1 MRNSKLGLT
10 VVLLLFSAALIA
22 GCQAAPAA
30 LGADAETKQ
39 SSEVELLGLVREIG
53 DEAWIVG
60 EQSLAI
66 APETEIKGLIVPGDF
81 VKVHALLSLD
91 GSLQAREIE
100 VQDPRPADLRPELEF
115 VGLVE
120 TISTNLWTVGGKA
133 VAVTAQTEIKGLL
146 VVGDRVKVHAFL
158 AADGSLTARE
168 IELAE
173 DEEAQDDRAG
183 EETEFEGII
192 ESMTPT
198 LWMIGGKSV
207 VVTEQTELEGQLN
220 IGDEVQVEGF
230 LAADGSLVAREIKAV
245 EALGDANGQGDQDD
259 DAEDDDG
266 EDDEQSGSGQD
277 DSDDDDDDEDQSG
290 SGQDDSDDDDD
301 DDEDQSGSG
310 QDDSDDDDDD
320 NRGGPGSGDD
330 DAEDEDD

>member
-30 LGADAETKQ
+30 LGADAETKL
-39 SSEVELLGLVREIG
+39 SSEVKLLGLVHEIG

-91 GSLQAREIE
+91 GRLQA
-100 VQDPRPADLRPELEF
+100 
-115 VGLVE
+115 G
-120 TISTNLWTVGGKA
+120 
-133 VAVTAQTEIKGLL
+133 
-146 VVGDRVKVHAFL
+146 
-158 AADGSLTARE
+158 E
-168 IELAE
+168 IELAD

-183 EETEFEGII
+183 AETEFEGII

-207 VVTEQTELEGQLN
+207 VVTEQTE
-220 IGDEVQVEGF
+220 V
-230 LAADGSLVAREIKAV
+230 K
-245 EALGDANGQGDQDD
+245 
-259 DAEDDDG
+259 
-266 EDDEQSGSGQD
+266 
-277 DSDDDDDDEDQSG
+277 
-290 SGQDDSDDDDD
+290 
-301 DDEDQSGSG
+301 
-310 QDDSDDDDDD
+310 
-320 NRGGPGSGDD
+320 
-330 DAEDEDD
+330 